1 MSATARVTATP
12 PASRTSTPR
21 TSPARSRRRALK
33 EVAPPAP
40 SVAGNGMFA
49 LIVTGLLVL
58 GMLGLLVLNTTLAQ
72 GAFEIGS
79 LTQVKRDLAV
89 NEQRLLQT
97 VAHAEA
103 PESLQQRADALGMVP
118 AQAPVFLR
126 LADRT
131 VLGRPTPAKALP
143 RRASGAAAAAR
154 TPSVSDAAVP
164 GGTRDVTPPTAAG
177 KGGVAA
183 STTDEA
189 RPDAPT
195 GPSTTDEARPDSPTG
210 PNTTDEARPDSP
222 TGPSTT
228 DEARPDAP
236 TGVQQP

>member
-1 MSATARVTATP
+1 MSATARATATR
-12 PASRTSTPR
+12 PASRPSTPR
-21 TSPARSRRRALK
+21 TSPTRSRRPALQ

-49 LIVTGLLVL
+49 LIVAGLLVA

-131 VLGRPTPAKALP
+131 VLGRPTPAKAQP
-143 RRASGAAAAAR
+143 RKASGAASAAK
-154 TPSVSDAAVP
+154 TPATTSDAAVP
-164 GGTRDVTPPTAAG
+164 SGTNASKPKPSSAS
-177 KGGVAA
+177 GGVAA

-195 GPSTTDEARPDSPTG
+195 GPGMS
-210 PNTTDEARPDSP
+210 
-222 TGPSTT
+222 

-236 TGVQQP
+236 TGESQP

>member
-1 MSATARVTATP
+1 MSATARATATR
-12 PASRTSTPR
+12 PASRPGSTTR
-21 TSPARSRRRALK
+21 TRTRRPALR
-33 EVAPPAP
+33 EVPPPAA

-49 LIVTGLLVL
+49 LIVAGLLVL

-89 NEQRLLQT
+89 NEQRLLQV
-97 VAHAEA
+97 VAQAEA

-131 VLGRPTPAKALP
+131 VLGRPTPAKAAP
-143 RRASGAAAAAR
+143 RKASGAAAAAR
-154 TPSVSDAAVP
+154 TPTTSDAASP
-164 GGTRDVTPPTAAG
+164 SGAQSTGGAQTSTRGAAAAGTAAPDF
-177 KGGVAA
+177 
-183 STTDEA
+183 SDEA

-195 GPSTTDEARPDSPTG
+195 GPGLS
-210 PNTTDEARPDSP
+210 
-222 TGPSTT
+222 

-236 TGVQQP
+236 TGDSAP

>member
-1 MSATARVTATP
+1 MSATARATATR
-12 PASRTSTPR
+12 PASRPSTPR
-21 TSPARSRRRALK
+21 SAPARTRRPALQEVRAPGPVRGRQRHVRARSSRGCSCA
-33 EVAPPAP
+33 
-40 SVAGNGMFA
+40 
-49 LIVTGLLVL
+49 

-131 VLGRPTPAKALP
+131 VLGRPTPAKAQP
-143 RRASGAAAAAR
+143 RKASGAASAAK
-154 TPSVSDAAVP
+154 TPATTSDAATPTRSQRGQAEAVLGSRRSRGLDDRRGPPRRPTGP
-164 GGTRDVTPPTAAG
+164 GM
-177 KGGVAA
+177 
-183 STTDEA
+183 SDEA

-195 GPSTTDEARPDSPTG
+195 GES
-210 PNTTDEARPDSP
+210 
-222 TGPSTT
+222 
-228 DEARPDAP
+228 
-236 TGVQQP
+236 QP